1 MIDTNK
7 QITLAGEKADDFIRL
22 GRTLAQKLRDAQNL
36 RTLEAMAQELRTF
49 SDAFDAYFGGE
60 NGEPGGSSLSTALW
74 VAYDWQKTR
83 LAGPQDARRD
93 ALAESFTRDFEDELD
108 SRDWQAN
115 FHPNTETKF

>member
-22 GRTLAQKLRDAQNL
+22 GHALAQKLRDAQSL

-74 VAYDWQKTR
+74 VAYGWQKIR

>member
-1 MIDTNK
+1 MVDTNR
-7 QITLAGEKADDFIRL
+7 QIPLTNEKADDFIRL
-22 GRTLAQKLRDAQNL
+22 GHALAQKLRNAQNL
-36 RTLEAMAQELRTF
+36 KVLEAMAQELRTF

-83 LAGPQDARRD
+83 LARPQDARRD
-93 ALAESFTRDFEDELD
+93 TLAESFTRDFEDELD

>member
-1 MIDTNK
+1 MSDTNK
-7 QITLAGEKADDFIRL
+7 QIILANEKADDLIQL
-22 GRTLAQKLRDAQNL
+22 GHALAQKLRDAQNL
-36 RTLEAMAQELRTF
+36 RTLEATTQELRIF
-49 SDAFDAYFGGE
+49 SDAFDVYFGGE

-83 LAGPQDARRD
+83 LARPQDARRN

-115 FHPNTETKF
+115 FHPNTKTKF

>member
-1 MIDTNK
+1 MLLTPILVAKTVS
-7 QITLAGEKADDFIRL
+7 LVALVFL
-22 GRTLAQKLRDAQNL
+22 LR
-36 RTLEAMAQELRTF
+36 
-49 SDAFDAYFGGE
+49 FGWHMVG
-60 NGEPGGSSLSTALW
+60 
-74 VAYDWQKTR
+74 KKIR